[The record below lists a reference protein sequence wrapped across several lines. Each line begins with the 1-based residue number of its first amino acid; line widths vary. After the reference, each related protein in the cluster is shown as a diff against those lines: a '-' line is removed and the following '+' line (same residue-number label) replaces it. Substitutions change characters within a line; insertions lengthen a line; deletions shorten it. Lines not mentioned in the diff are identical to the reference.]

1 MKKPGESSQLL
12 VSWIDLGV
20 AFSGQTLVQP
30 FSGSLSRGQKIAIL
44 GVNGSGKSSWIKA
57 LLGLLDPTQVRG
69 QVHWQTRWQGL
80 SYVPQSIEVDLQIP
94 LTVREFLAISQC
106 QKTFSLPWPW
116 IQKGLDEKSETLL
129 KPELLSAPL
138 AQLSRGQMQMVMLAR
153 AYLQKPEIVFLDE
166 PLTGLDRERRAQ
178 ILKYIFAST
187 ETMMM
192 VAHDHDWDCFGFT
205 HVLHLAPKQTAKIQ
219 TLIEYKASSKKD
231 NSAVEP
237 L

>member
-1 MKKPGESSQLL
+1 MKLPGDSAQKL
-12 VSWIDLGV
+12 VSWNDLGV
-20 AFSGQTLVQP
+20 AFGGRILVQP
-30 FSGSLSRGQKIAIL
+30 FSGSLSRGEKIAIL
-44 GVNGSGKSSWIKA
+44 GANGSGKSSWIKA

-69 QVHWQTRWQGL
+69 QVNWQVGWQGL

-106 QKTFSLPWPW
+106 RKTFSLPWPW
-116 IQKGLDEKSETLL
+116 IPEDLDEKSAALL
-129 KPELLSAPL
+129 KPELLLSPV

-205 HVLHLAPKQTAKIQ
+205 HVLSITRKQTAKIQ
-219 TLIEYKASSKKD
+219 TLSEYKASSKND
-231 NSAVEP
+231 NSSEELP
-237 L
+237 